1 MARPWP
7 VPSSGL
13 WPGLLVL
20 LTAACGSAPPV
31 APPPPGVTSPVWQLT
46 DPCTAQLPTPN
57 DALYDPDGRS
67 VLLACPA
74 PPDPIEAALASVTRS
89 LRAPVDA
96 EIQIPFAGT
105 VDPAS
110 LSTSTAAA
118 ALPAAGLLHRIGTGT
133 AAASF
138 ELVATD
144 LTLNG
149 ATLKMSPA
157 APLVPGDL
165 YLAFTT
171 QTLKDQERP
180 QKAPA
185 RSPIAALLLG
195 SAPIAAAAVEGLD
208 SAGAARLEALRL
220 SLRPLVAALGSRYG
234 IASEKLVTVHGFT
247 VEPGAVGLQRMVANH
262 KSAVAAGRFPP
273 MAAHRS
279 VPLGEIYAGQP
290 PVAYANILEFHVGTI
305 KVPKV
310 LGEDGRIR
318 ATWLTDGQTIDL
330 PFSFSIPK
338 NTPSYPVAIL
348 LPGFGRGKLDG
359 RGIANEFAGGPS
371 TAVMTLE
378 LRCHGDRSQGTE
390 GHCRDDRTPAEI
402 DALPDTTNNGNP
414 EFTMGDGVPDGSGLG
429 YFPSDG
435 MALRDSQLAAIIEVL
450 HVLWV
455 LRQPNAISG
464 FVINAGR
471 LHLIG
476 MGHHG
481 PVTVAAAA
489 LTDANARNL
498 TVQLPSAGVGYRTL
512 ILDGPPSAKAAFLA
526 GLPGLNADQAGMY
539 LARLEETALA
549 MIDVPQLATVL
560 AGRLRNG
567 NRLERALLAHPS
579 APDQVSLAARQ
590 ALIDALGLPRERVS
604 GHFGTCAAFFLYTC
618 ALGDN
623 PTWRDEARRQ
633 MITFVDSG
641 GVTVTP
647 PGR

>member
-7 VPSSGL
+7 VPSNGL
-13 WPGLLVL
+13 WPGLLI
-20 LTAACGSAPPV
+20 LTAACGSDPPV
-31 APPPPGVTSPVWQLT
+31 EPPPPVVTFPVWELT

-57 DALYDPDGRS
+57 DAHYDPDGRS

-74 PPDPIEAALASVTRS
+74 PADPIEAALASVTRS
-89 LRAPVDA
+89 LRAPTDA
-96 EIQIPFAGT
+96 QVRIPFSGT
-105 VDPAS
+105 LDPAS

-133 AAASF
+133 AATSF
-138 ELVATD
+138 ELVAVD
-144 LTLNG
+144 LTLAG
-149 ATLKMSPA
+149 STLEMTPV
-157 APLVPGDL
+157 APLAPGDL

-185 RSPIAALLLG
+185 RSPIAALLVG

-208 SAGAARLEALRL
+208 SAAAARLEALRL
-220 SLRPLVAALGSRYG
+220 SLQPLVAALGSRYG
-234 IASEKLVTVHGFT
+234 IAADKLVTIHGFS
-247 VEPGAVGLQRMVANH
+247 VEVGAAGLERLVATH
-262 KSAVAAGRFPP
+262 RSALAAGRFPP
-273 MAAHRS
+273 MATHRS

-290 PVAYANILEFHVGTI
+290 PVAYANVLEFHVGTI

-310 LGEDGRIR
+310 LGADGRIR
-318 ATWLTDGQTIDL
+318 PTWLTDGQTIDL

-338 NTPSYPVAIL
+338 NAPSYPVAIL

-359 RGIANEFAGGPS
+359 RGIANEFAGGPT

-390 GHCRDDRTPAEI
+390 GNCRDDRTPAEI
-402 DALPDTTNNGNP
+402 DALPDTNNNGNP
-414 EFTMGDGVPDGSGLG
+414 EFTSADGIPDGSGVG

-464 FVINAGR
+464 FVINAAR

-498 TVQLPSAGVGYRTL
+498 TVQLPSAGIGYRSL
-512 ILDGPPSAKAAFLA
+512 ILDGPPAARAAFLA
-526 GLPGLNADQAGMY
+526 GLPGLNADQAGTY
-539 LARLEETALA
+539 LDRLEDRALA
-549 MIDVPQLATVL
+549 MIDLHGLATVL
-560 AGRLRNG
+560 AARLRNG

-579 APDQVSLAARQ
+579 APDQVSIVARQ

-604 GHFGTCAAFFLYTC
+604 AHAGNCSGFFLYTC

>member
-7 VPSSGL
+7 VPSNGL
-13 WPGLLVL
+13 WPGLLIL
-20 LTAACGSAPPV
+20 LAACGSDPPV
-31 APPPPGVTSPVWQLT
+31 EPPPPAVTLPVWQLT
-46 DPCTAQLPTPN
+46 DPCSAQLPTPN
-57 DALYDPDGRS
+57 DALYEPDGRS

-74 PPDPIEAALASVTRS
+74 PADPIEAALASVTRS
-89 LRAPVDA
+89 LRAPTDA
-96 EIQIPFAGT
+96 EVLIPFSGT
-105 VDPAS
+105 LDPAS

-118 ALPAAGLLHRIGTGT
+118 ALPAVGLLHRIGTGT
-133 AAASF
+133 AASSF
-138 ELVATD
+138 ELVAVSPTIAGASVK
-144 LTLNG
+144 LT
-149 ATLKMSPA
+149 PV
-157 APLVPGDL
+157 APLSPGDL

-185 RSPIAALLLG
+185 RSAIANLLLG
-195 SAPIAAAAVEGLD
+195 TAPIAAFAIEGLD
-208 SAGAARLEALRL
+208 ASAAARLEALRL
-220 SLRPLVAALGSRYG
+220 SLQPMVAALSSRYG
-234 IASEKLVTVHGFT
+234 IAAEKLVTVHGFT
-247 VEPGAVGLQRMVANH
+247 VEPGALALQRMVTGH
-262 KSAVAAGRFPP
+262 RSALAAGRFPP
-273 MAAHRS
+273 SATHRS
-279 VPLGEIYAGQP
+279 VPLSDIYAGQP
-290 PVAYANILEFHVGTI
+290 PTAYGNILEFHVGTI

-310 LGEDGRIR
+310 LGDDGRIR

-330 PFSFSIPK
+330 PFSFSVPR
-338 NTPSYPVAIL
+338 NAPNYPVAIL
-348 LPGFGRGKLDG
+348 LAGFGRGKLDG
-359 RGIANEFAGGPS
+359 RGIANEFAGGPT

-378 LRCHGDRSQGTE
+378 LHCHGDRSQGAE
-390 GHCRDDRTPAEI
+390 GRCRDDRSPAEI
-402 DALPDTTNNGNP
+402 DALPDNNNNGNP
-414 EFTMGDGVPDGSGLG
+414 EFTTGDGVPDGSGVG

-481 PVTVAAAA
+481 PVTLAAAA
-489 LTDANARNL
+489 LTDANTRNL
-498 TVQLPSAGVGYRTL
+498 TVQLPGAGLGYRSL
-512 ILDGPPSAKAAFLA
+512 ILDGPAAVRTAFLA
-526 GLPGLNADQAGMY
+526 GLPGLNADQAGTY
-539 LARLEETALA
+539 LDRLESTALTVL
-549 MIDVPQLATVL
+549 DLPGLATVL

-579 APDQVSLAARQ
+579 TPDHVSLAARQ
-590 ALIDALGLPRERVS
+590 ALVDALGLPRERVS
-604 GHFGTCAAFFLYTC
+604 AHAGNCAGFFLYTC